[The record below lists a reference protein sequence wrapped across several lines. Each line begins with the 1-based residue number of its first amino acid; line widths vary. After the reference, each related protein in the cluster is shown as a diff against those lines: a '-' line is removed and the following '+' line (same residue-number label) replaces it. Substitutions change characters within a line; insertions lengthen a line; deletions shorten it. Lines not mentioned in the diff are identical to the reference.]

1 MQPNK
6 SPFKKS
12 LSLLTVC
19 LALSACSSLMGGD
32 DEDSSNIYGTVK
44 LPPRITDPANRN
56 TSPTTSPISL
66 KKVEPS
72 VAINAPLPAAA
83 QAPLDISEP
92 VQATPPVSAVK
103 TASVTQQKQVPV
115 SAEDAGFVPG
125 PMLFAPYIP
134 TLREGQPPKRWQKQP
149 SYDFPWIPGATP
161 TRINEETVVGYGEQM
176 LGRIYAHA
184 AFTDRSTTEL
194 TNAEPVQVKPLPTAT
209 AGKKGSKNSKSSE
222 NAPVSLSSS
231 SLKNVQCDGG
241 ATCLDAARDALVEDA
256 KAKGWEMMLSRRVSL
271 HNSFQFSRGE
281 RVIWV
286 ELNSNGKRELD
297 IEYTLMPIQAQAQN
311 N

>member
-1 MQPNK
+1 MQPIK
-6 SPFKKS
+6 SPLKKS

-32 DEDSSNIYGTVK
+32 DDDNSNIYGTVK

-56 TSPTTSPISL
+56 TSPITTPISL
-66 KKVEPS
+66 KRVEPS

-103 TASVTQQKQVPV
+103 NASVTQQKQVPV

-184 AFTDRSTTEL
+184 AFTDRSV
-194 TNAEPVQVKPLPTAT
+194 NEPAINEPIQVKPLP
-209 AGKKGSKNSKSSE
+209 AGRKGSKNGKSAD
-222 NAPVSLSSS
+222 NAPVSLSTS
-231 SLKNVQCDGG
+231 SLKNVQCEGG

-286 ELNSNGKRELD
+286 ELNSNGKRDLD
-297 IEYTLMPIQAQAQN
+297 IEYTLMPIQAQAQSN
-311 N
+311 